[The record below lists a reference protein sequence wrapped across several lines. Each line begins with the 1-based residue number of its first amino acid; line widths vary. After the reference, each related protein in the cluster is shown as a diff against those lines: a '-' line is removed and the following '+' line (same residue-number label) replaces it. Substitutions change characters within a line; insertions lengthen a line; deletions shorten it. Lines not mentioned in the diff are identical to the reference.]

1 MLRWAHHFEM
11 LSMRELMMVGI
22 MVALIKI
29 AEVAAVERGICMY
42 AVFALMVFIPAIL
55 VTFDARELWG
65 RVAWVDGTMS
75 RHPLDG
81 GSAARTCCG
90 IDPVQ

>member
-1 MLRWAHHFEM
+1 
-11 LSMRELMMVGI
+11 MVRAQGSLHNAPFSAARSLVETGI
-22 MVALIKI
+22 
-29 AEVAAVERGICMY
+29 GMY

-75 RHPLDG
+75 RHPPDG
-81 GSAARTCCG
+81 VPVAEARR
-90 IDPVQ
+90 